1 MIVLKKIMTFMKE
14 INVIKENIIIS
25 LIIIYLYFRYKNHNI
40 IDIFHRQ
47 HKYYTITNTI
57 LFF

>member
-1 MIVLKKIMTFMKE
+1 MKE
-14 INVIKENIIIS
+14 INIIKENIIIS